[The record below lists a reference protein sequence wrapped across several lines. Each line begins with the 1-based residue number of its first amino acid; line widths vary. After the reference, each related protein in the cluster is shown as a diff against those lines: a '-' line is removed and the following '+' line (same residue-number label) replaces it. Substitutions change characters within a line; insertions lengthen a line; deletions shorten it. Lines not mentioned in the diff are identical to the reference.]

1 MIQQDRIS
9 FKSDLSLRYNSSMRR
24 SSTDSGR
31 LPSSSTGREEQKP
44 TGPQD
49 PFWEGFEEEVQA
61 YLARYPQEQQERDRF
76 AGTSADRLTRE
87 P

>member
-1 MIQQDRIS
+1 
-9 FKSDLSLRYNSSMRR
+9 MRR

-44 TGPQD
+44 AGPQD